1 MSARPDTDGRA
12 PAPLSPDQQRGADPQ
27 GNRWMSASAGTGKT
41 QVLTS
46 RILRL
51 LLDGVSPCAILAIT
65 FTKAGASEM
74 ARRIR
79 EKLAKWVQLEDG
91 MLRVELKAIGHPS
104 HDDPAVMHKARTLF
118 ATVIDA
124 PGRGLAI
131 QTIHSFCQSLLAA
144 FPDEAGLAPGFR
156 PLEERQ
162 IALLKR
168 EVLAQETSGAVEGGN
183 ARFVERLQAA
193 SLEWGEGAVT
203 SFLYA
208 CADAAEALDAIRSDV
223 KPWLRGK
230 LGLALEGDGAADCV
244 AMCSDDAFDIGA
256 LRGIAAAAAAL
267 GGKNRLQLADGI
279 ADWLASGD
287 QARAGSLAGLLA
299 LFLTGKGELRAHFTK
314 DDRLGAFQPVA
325 EELVAHFVA
334 AERAPREYASADMLA
349 DAVEAGR
356 HFARAYVARKR
367 REGLVDFDDLIRLAA
382 RLLDPATGLGDWIR
396 FKLDQRIDHILV
408 DEAQD
413 TNEAQW
419 SIIKSLT
426 DEFFVGEG
434 VKGEEACRTLFV
446 VGDYKQAIYGFQGTS
461 PENFNAAF
469 EHFRTLEKDGGRPVD
484 PVDITQNF
492 RSSPPVLEAVDAVV
506 ATLGPEALGLPPH
519 PVSHVA
525 FADRAGG
532 SVVLWPPEPG
542 VDEAGAADDEDA
554 GDDGDDKAEEG
565 WIDSAS
571 RRVANRIARQVQ
583 QWIATGLDGEPV
595 RPGDVMVLV
604 RKRAEFAA
612 LLVTRMQAHGVPVA
626 GVDRLRLHAPIA
638 VQDLLA
644 AARFALQPLDD
655 LSLASLLVSPLMGW
669 SHAELAEHGWRQDE
683 QGRSGR
689 LWPHLRQR
697 VADGLLDPSRIAPLE
712 ELLRIAG
719 FTTPHIFFETI
730 LSGAMQGRAK
740 LTARLGNA
748 AIDPVEE
755 LLNQAL
761 AFQTQESASLQR
773 FLQWF
778 DLGDV
783 DVKRESDDVGDEV
796 RVMTVHGSKGLQA
809 RIVILADACADPDR
823 TPRGLIAF
831 PTGHGD
837 IPLPYVR
844 KDICPTA
851 VGHAMTRRREADLRE
866 HWRLLYVAMTRAER
880 HLFVAGALS
889 RSAKE
894 PPRKSWH
901 SSIATA
907 LEAMGAQWHP
917 LDDGWGRELAW
928 RRRGSP
934 ERRRPQDA
942 LMLADIPGWVRQPA
956 PEEPRPLRPL
966 APSQLGERD
975 ELSVPLPPP
984 LPPAALAAER
994 GRLMHALFERLPP
1007 VAPAERR
1014 SAGARWLAR
1023 HAGAFDAAAQAEML
1037 DAVLAVLADP
1047 AHAHLFGG
1055 GSLAEVPFS
1064 ALVEGRVIAGAVD
1077 RLLVTA
1083 DHVHILD
1090 FKTGGHVPAGPEEVP
1105 PGYVKQ
1111 MAAYAAAIAVVFPGR
1126 AVTASLLFT
1135 SGPRLVELPAA
1146 MLDANKPG
1154 FDGP

>member
-1 MSARPDTDGRA
+1 MSAKPESKDKA
-12 PAPLSPDQQRGADPQ
+12 PPKLSPDQQRGADPQ

-79 EKLAKWVQLEDG
+79 EKLAKWVQLEEG
-91 MLRVELKAIGHPS
+91 MLRLELEAIGHPS
-104 HDDPAVMHKARTLF
+104 HSDPVVLAKARTLF

-131 QTIHSFCQSLLAA
+131 QTIHSFCQSLLVA
-144 FPDEAGLAPGFR
+144 FPDEAGLAPGFSA
-156 PLEERQ
+156 LEDRQ

-168 EVLAQETSGAVEGGN
+168 EVLAREIAGAVESGN

-193 SLEWGEGAVT
+193 SLEWDEGTVT

-208 CADAAEALDAIRSDV
+208 CADAADALDAIRGDV
-223 KPWLRGK
+223 RPWLRARF
-230 LGLALEGDGAADCV
+230 GLSLEGDGIADSL
-244 AMCSDDAFDIGA
+244 AMCRDEAFDVGA
-256 LRGIAAAAAAL
+256 LRAIAAAAAAL
-267 GGKNRLQLADGI
+267 GGKKRLALADGI
-279 ADWLASGD
+279 SVWLAGGD
-287 QARAGSLAGLLA
+287 QARTEGLAELLA
-299 LFLTGKGELRAHFTK
+299 LFLTSKGELRAHLTK
-314 DDRLGAFQPVA
+314 DDELGQLRPAV
-325 EELVAHFVA
+325 EELVVHFAA
-334 AERAPREYASADMLA
+334 AERMPREYATADMLA
-349 DAVEAGR
+349 DALEAGR

-367 REGLVDFDDLIRLAA
+367 REGLVDFDDLVRLAA

-419 SIIKSLT
+419 SIVRSLT
-426 DEFFVGEG
+426 EEFFAGQG
-434 VKGEEACRTLFV
+434 AKGEESCRTLFV

-461 PENFNAAF
+461 PENFEAAF
-469 EHFRTLEKDGGRPVD
+469 RHFHDLGNDAGRPVD
-484 PVDITQNF
+484 PVAISDNF

-506 ATLGPEALGLPPH
+506 ATLGPESLGLPPQA
-519 PVSHVA
+519 VSHRA
-525 FADRAGG
+525 FASDAGG

-542 VDEAGAADDEDA
+542 VEEAGSDDE
-554 GDDGDDKAEEG
+554 GDDDGEDRADEG

-571 RRVANRIARQVQ
+571 RRVANRIARQVRV
-583 QWIATGLDGEPV
+583 WIDDGLDGEAV

-655 LSLASLLVSPLMGW
+655 LSLAALLVSPLMGW
-669 SHAELAEHGWRQDE
+669 SHAELAEHGWRIDGD
-683 QGRSGR
+683 GRSGR
-689 LWPHLRQR
+689 LWPHLRRR
-697 VADGLLDPSRIAPLE
+697 VSEGALDPARIAPLE
-712 ELLRIAG
+712 DLLRIAG
-719 FTTPHIFFETI
+719 FTTPHVFFETI
-730 LSGAMQGRAK
+730 LSGPMQGRAK
-740 LTARLGNA
+740 LTSRLGNA

-761 AFQTQESASLQR
+761 AFQNQESASLQR

-809 RIVILADACADPDR
+809 RIVILADACSDPDKS
-823 TPRGLIAF
+823 PRGLVQF
-831 PTGHGD
+831 PTEAGD
-837 IPLPYVR
+837 IPLLYVR
-844 KDICPTA
+844 KDIRPAA
-851 VGHAMTRRREADLRE
+851 VSHVMDRHKQDGLKE

-880 HLFVAGALS
+880 HLFIAGALS
-889 RSAKE
+889 RNAKE
-894 PPRKSWH
+894 PPKNSWH
-901 SSIATA
+901 RWITTA
-907 LEAMGAQWHP
+907 LQDMRAAERP
-917 LDDGWGRELAW
+917 VDGWGSELAW
-928 RRRGSP
+928 RRSGKR
-934 ERRRPQDA
+934 EKRDDRRIAATPA
-942 LMLADIPGWVRQPA
+942 IPDWARAPA
-956 PEEPRPLRPL
+956 PVEPRPLKPL

-1007 VAPAERR
+1007 VASGDRR
-1014 SAGARWLAR
+1014 DAGARWLAR
-1023 HAGAFDAAAQAEML
+1023 NAGAFDAQVQAAML
-1037 DAVLAVLADP
+1037 DAVLAVLDDP
-1047 AHAHLFGG
+1047 AHAHLFGE

-1064 ALVEGRVIAGAVD
+1064 ALVDGRVIAGTVD

-1083 DHVHILD
+1083 DAVHILD
-1090 FKTGGHVPAGPEEVP
+1090 FKTGGHVPQGPDDVP
-1105 PGYVKQ
+1105 DGYVKQ
-1111 MAAYAAAIAVVFPGR
+1111 MAAYAAAMAVIFPGR
-1126 AVTASLLFT
+1126 AITAALLFT
-1135 SGPRLVELPAA
+1135 SGPRLVDLPAA
-1146 MLDANKPG
+1146 MLNANKPR

>member
-1 MSARPDTDGRA
+1 MNAKPEQDGKA

-27 GNRWMSASAGTGKT
+27 ANRWMSASAGTGKT

-79 EKLAKWVQLEDG
+79 DKLAKWVQADEG
-91 MLRVELKAIGHPS
+91 MLRLELKAIGHPS
-104 HDDPAVMHKARTLF
+104 HSDPAVLHKARTLF

-144 FPDEAGLAPGFR
+144 FPEEAGLAPGFR

-168 EVLAQETSGAVEGGN
+168 EVLAQEIANAVASGN

-208 CADAAEALDAIRSDV
+208 CADAADALDAIKGDV
-223 KPWLRGK
+223 QPWLRASF
-230 LGLALEGDGAADCV
+230 GLPRDGDGTAESV
-244 AMCSDDAFDIGA
+244 AMCGDDAFDIGA
-256 LRGIAAAAAAL
+256 MRGIAAAAAAL
-267 GGKNRLQLADGI
+267 GGKNRLELADGI
-279 ADWLASGD
+279 AAWLASGE
-287 QARAGSLAGLLA
+287 QARAATLPVLLK
-299 LFLTGKGELRAHFTK
+299 LFLTSKGDLRAHLTK
-314 DDRLGAFQPVA
+314 DDQLGRFQPVV
-325 EELVAHFVA
+325 EELMAHFVL
-334 AERAPREYASADMLA
+334 AERLPHELSTADMLA
-349 DAVEAGR
+349 EALEAGR
-356 HFARAYVARKR
+356 YFARAYVLRKR

-413 TNEAQW
+413 TNDAQW

-426 DEFFVGEG
+426 DEFFAG
-434 VKGEEACRTLFV
+434 KGAKGDESCRTLFV

-461 PENFNAAF
+461 PESFNAAF
-469 EHFRTLEKDGGRPVD
+469 DHFRALGEGGGRPVD

-519 PVSHVA
+519 PVSHMA
-525 FADRAGG
+525 FADTAGG

-542 VDEAGAADDEDA
+542 VDDAA
-554 GDDGDDKAEEG
+554 GDEEDGEDGSDDKAEEG

-571 RRVANRIARQVQ
+571 RRVANRIAAQVS
-583 QWIATGLDGEPV
+583 QWIASGIDGEPV

-669 SHAELAEHGWRQDE
+669 SHAELADHGWRQDE
-683 QGRSGR
+683 HGRSGR

-697 VADGLLDPSRIAPLE
+697 ASDGHLDPARLAPLE
-712 ELLRIAG
+712 DLLRIAG
-719 FTTPHIFFETI
+719 FTTPHLFFETI

-823 TPRGLIAF
+823 TPRSLVAF
-831 PTGHGD
+831 PTGAGD

-844 KDICPTA
+844 KEICPTA
-851 VGHAMTRRREADLRE
+851 VSHVMARRKEADLRE

-880 HLFVAGALS
+880 HLFIAGALS
-889 RSAKE
+889 KTAGE
-894 PPRKSWH
+894 PPKKSWH
-901 SSIATA
+901 ASIAKA
-907 LEAMGAQWHP
+907 LEAMGAEWRP
-917 LDDGWGRELAW
+917 TAGGWGSELAW
-928 RRRGSP
+928 RRPGSP
-934 ERRRPQDA
+934 EQRKERDIPAR
-942 LMLADIPGWVRQPA
+942 ADIPGWARAAA
-956 PEEPRPLRPL
+956 PLEPRPLRPL
-966 APSQLGERD
+966 APSQLGERE

-1007 VAPAERR
+1007 VAPPARR
-1014 SAGARWLAR
+1014 EAGARWLAR
-1023 HAGAFDAAAQAEML
+1023 NAAAFDAAVQAAML
-1037 DAVLAVLADP
+1037 DAVLAVLDDP
-1047 AHAHLFGG
+1047 AHAHLFGE

-1064 ALVEGRVIAGAVD
+1064 ALVEGRVIAGTVD

-1083 DHVHILD
+1083 DAVHILD
-1090 FKTGGHVPAGPEEVP
+1090 FKTGGHVPQGPDDVP
-1105 PGYVKQ
+1105 GGYVKQ
-1111 MAAYAAAIAVVFPGR
+1111 MAAYAAAMAVVFPGH

-1135 SGPRLVELPAA
+1135 SGPRLIDLPAA
-1146 MLDANKPG
+1146 LIEANKPR
-1154 FDGP
+1154 FDGT

>member
-1 MSARPDTDGRA
+1 MTARPEETGKA
-12 PAPLSPDQQRGADPQ
+12 PPPLSPDQQRGADPQ
-27 GNRWMSASAGTGKT
+27 ANRWMSASAGTGKT

-51 LLDGVSPCAILAIT
+51 LLDGVSPSAILAIT

-79 EKLAKWVQLEDG
+79 EKLARWVQIDDG
-91 MLRVELKAIGHPS
+91 MLRVELEGSGHPS
-104 HDDPAVMHKARTLF
+104 YLDPAVLAKARTLF

-168 EVLAQETSGAVEGGN
+168 EELAQEIMSAVESGN

-203 SFLYA
+203 KFLYA
-208 CADAAEALDAIRSDV
+208 CADAADVLDAIRGDV
-223 KPWLRGK
+223 RPWLRGK
-230 LGLALEGDGAADCV
+230 FGLPRDGDGTAEQLEDVLDPELAHALSTMADLFMAKGTPAKRRDAAIIREWCSATARHRLESIETIV
-244 AMCSDDAFDIGA
+244 AIFLKQDGHLKKEHADLDGEGGAACQLIGERI
-256 LRGIAAAAAAL
+256 LSVV
-267 GGKNRLQLADGI
+267 RL
-279 ADWLASGD
+279 
-287 QARAGSLAGLLA
+287 
-299 LFLTGKGELRAHFTK
+299 
-314 DDRLGAFQPVA
+314 PVETA
-325 EELVAHFVA
+325 T
-334 AERAPREYASADMLA
+334 ADMLA
-349 DAVEAGR
+349 DALEAGR

-367 REGLVDFDDLIRLAA
+367 REGLVDFDDLIRLTAQ
-382 RLLDPATGLGDWIR
+382 LLDPATGFGDWIR

-413 TNEAQW
+413 TNDAQW

-426 DEFFVGEG
+426 DEFFAGEG
-434 VKGEEACRTLFV
+434 VKGEETCRTLFV

-461 PENFNAAF
+461 PESFNAAF
-469 EHFRTLEKDGGRPVD
+469 EHFRALGEDGGRPVD

-519 PVSHVA
+519 PVSHLA
-525 FADRAGG
+525 FADKAGG

-542 VDEAGAADDEDA
+542 VDDAA
-554 GDDGDDKAEEG
+554 GDEEDGDGDSDDKAEEG

-583 QWIATGLDGEPV
+583 QWIAGGLDGQPV

-638 VQDLLA
+638 IQDLLA

-655 LSLASLLVSPLMGW
+655 LSLAALLVSPLIGW
-669 SHAELAEHGWRQDE
+669 SHAELADHGWRQDE
-683 QGRSGR
+683 HGRSGR

-697 VADGLLDPSRIAPLE
+697 VVDGLLDPARIAPLE

-719 FTTPHIFFETI
+719 FTTPHMFFETI
-730 LSGAMQGRAK
+730 LSGAMRGRAK

-809 RIVILADACADPDR
+809 RIVILADACADPDKA
-823 TPRGLIAF
+823 PRDLVRF
-831 PTGHGD
+831 PTKDGD

-844 KDICPTA
+844 KDICPAA
-851 VGHAMTRRREADLRE
+851 VSHAMDRRREADLRE

-880 HLFVAGALS
+880 HLFIAGALS
-889 RSAKE
+889 KSAKG
-894 PPRKSWH
+894 PPEKSWH
-901 SSIATA
+901 ASIRKA
-907 LEAMGAQWHP
+907 LEDKMGAMWQP
-917 LDDGWGRELAW
+917 TDDGWGSELAW
-928 RRRGSP
+928 RRRGAP
-934 ERRRPQDA
+934 EPRKDRDVLA
-942 LMLADIPGWVRQPA
+942 LADIPDWARTPA
-956 PEEPRPLRPL
+956 PDEPRPLRPL

-1007 VAPAERR
+1007 VVPADRHA
-1014 SAGARWLAR
+1014 AGTLWLAR
-1023 HAGAFDAAAQAEML
+1023 NAAAFETDVQAAML
-1037 DAVLAVLADP
+1037 DAVLAVLEDP
-1047 AHAHLFGG
+1047 AHLHLFGE

-1083 DHVHILD
+1083 DAVHILD
-1090 FKTGGHVPAGPEEVP
+1090 FKTGGHVPAGPEDVP
-1105 PGYVKQ
+1105 GGYVKQ
-1111 MAAYAAAIAVVFPGR
+1111 MAAYAAAMAAIFPDR
-1126 AVTASLLFT
+1126 AITAALLFT

-1146 MLDANKPG
+1146 ILEENKPR

>member
-1 MSARPDTDGRA
+1 MSAKPESKDKA
-12 PAPLSPDQQRGADPQ
+12 PPKLSPDQQRGADPQ
-27 GNRWMSASAGTGKT
+27 ANRWMSASAGTGKT

-51 LLDGVSPCAILAIT
+51 LLDGVSPSAILAIT

-79 EKLAKWVQLEDG
+79 EKLAKWVQLDEG
-91 MLRVELKAIGHPS
+91 MLRLELQAIGHPS
-104 HDDPAVMHKARTLF
+104 YADPAVLAKARTLF

-156 PLEERQ
+156 ALEVRQ

-168 EVLAQETSGAVEGGN
+168 EVLAQEIAGAVESGN

-193 SLEWGEGAVT
+193 SLEWGESVVT

-208 CADAAEALDAIRSDV
+208 SADAADALDVIRGDV
-223 KPWLRGK
+223 RPWLRDK
-230 LGLALEGDGAADCV
+230 LGLMLEGDGTAESV
-244 AMCSDDAFDIGA
+244 AMCADSAFDIA
-256 LRGIAAAAAAL
+256 SLRAVAAAGATW
-267 GGKNRLQLADGI
+267 GGAKGLTLADGI
-279 ADWLASGD
+279 AGWLAKSVQSRADGLGD
-287 QARAGSLAGLLA
+287 LLH
-299 LFLTGKGELRAHFTK
+299 LFLTDKGGLRAHFTNDK
-314 DDRLGAFQPVA
+314 QLGHHLHVV
-325 EELVAHFVA
+325 EGLVAHFTA
-334 AERAPREYASADMLA
+334 ARRLPQECTTADMLA
-349 DAVEAGR
+349 DALEAGR

-419 SIIKSLT
+419 SIVQSLT
-426 DEFFVGEG
+426 EEFFAGEG
-434 VKGEEACRTLFV
+434 AKGEESCRTLFV
-446 VGDYKQAIYGFQGTS
+446 VGDYKQAIYGFQGTN
-461 PENFNAAF
+461 PENFEAAF
-469 EHFRTLEKDGGRPVD
+469 RRFRALGADAGKPVD
-484 PVDITQNF
+484 PVAISENF
-492 RSSPPVLEAVDAVV
+492 RSSPPVLEVVDAVV
-506 ATLGPEALGLPPH
+506 ATLGPPALGLPPQA
-519 PVSHVA
+519 VSHRA
-525 FADRAGG
+525 FAEDAGG

-542 VDEAGAADDEDA
+542 VEETGSDDE
-554 GDDGDDKAEEG
+554 GDDDGEDRADEG

-571 RRVANRIARQVQ
+571 RRVANRIARQVRT
-583 QWIATGLDGEPV
+583 WIDHGLDGEPV

-612 LLVTRMQAHGVPVA
+612 LLVTRMQAHCVPVA

-669 SHAELAEHGWRQDE
+669 SHAELAEHGWRVDE
-683 QGRSGR
+683 NGRSGR

-697 VADGLLDPSRIAPLE
+697 ASEGALDPARLAPLE

-730 LSGAMQGRAK
+730 LSGPMQGRAK

-809 RIVILADACADPDR
+809 RIVILADACSDPDKK
-823 TPRGLIAF
+823 PRGLVNF
-831 PTGHGD
+831 PTQAGT

-844 KDICPTA
+844 KDICPAA
-851 VGHAMTRRREADLRE
+851 VTHVLDRLKQDELKE

-880 HLFVAGALS
+880 HLFVAGSLS
-889 RSAKE
+889 RTAKE
-894 PPRKSWH
+894 PPKNSWH
-901 SSIATA
+901 RWTEAA
-907 LEAMGAQWHP
+907 LRGMGATEQP
-917 LDDGWGRELAW
+917 VDGWGSELAW
-928 RRRGSP
+928 RRSGKREKRDDRSIAATP
-934 ERRRPQDA
+934 A
-942 LMLADIPGWVRQPA
+942 IPDWARAPA
-956 PEEPRPLRPL
+956 PQEPRPLKPL

-1007 VAPAERR
+1007 VAPAERHD
-1014 SAGARWLAR
+1014 AGTRWLAR
-1023 HAGAFDAAAQAEML
+1023 NAGAFDAPVQKAML
-1037 DAVLAVLADP
+1037 DAVLAVLEDP
-1047 AHAHLFGG
+1047 EHAHLFGE

-1064 ALVEGRVIAGAVD
+1064 ALVDARVIAGTVD

-1083 DHVHILD
+1083 DAVHILD
-1090 FKTGGHVPAGPEEVP
+1090 FKTGGHVPAGPSDVP
-1105 PGYVKQ
+1105 TGYVKQ
-1111 MAAYAAAIAVVFPGR
+1111 MAAYAAAMGVIFPDR
-1126 AVTASLLFT
+1126 AITAALLFT
-1135 SGPRLVELPAA
+1135 SGPRLVDLPAA
-1146 MLDANKPG
+1146 MLEANKPR

>member
-1 MSARPDTDGRA
+1 MSAKPEPNGKA
-12 PAPLSPDQQRGADPQ
+12 PPKLSPDQQRGADPQ
-27 GNRWMSASAGTGKT
+27 ANRWMSASAGTGKT

-79 EKLAKWVQLEDG
+79 EKLAKWVQLDDG
-91 MLRVELKAIGHPS
+91 MLRLELQAIGHPS
-104 HDDPAVMHKARTLF
+104 YSDPAVLHKARTLF

-156 PLEERQ
+156 ALEDRQ
-162 IALLKR
+162 IAHLKR
-168 EVLAQETSGAVEGGN
+168 EVLAQEIAEAVESGN

-193 SLEWGEGAVT
+193 SLEWGESDVT
-203 SFLYA
+203 SFLYRS
-208 CADAAEALDAIRSDV
+208 ADAADALDAIRGDV
-223 KPWLRGK
+223 RPWLRAQFALPRDSDGTAEQLEDVLDPQLDRALITMADLFDAKGTPAKRRDAAIIREWCSSTAAHRVATIDGLVAIFLKTDGK
-230 LGLALEGDGAADCV
+230 LKKEHAEADGEGGAACEL
-244 AMCSDDAFDIGA
+244 IG
-256 LRGIAAAAAAL
+256 
-267 GGKNRLQLADGI
+267 
-279 ADWLASGD
+279 
-287 QARAGSLAGLLA
+287 
-299 LFLTGKGELRAHFTK
+299 
-314 DDRLGAFQPVA
+314 
-325 EELVAHFVA
+325 
-334 AERAPREYASADMLA
+334 ERVPSIVRFPLECTTADMLA
-349 DAVEAGR
+349 DALEAGR
-356 HFARAYVARKR
+356 HFARAYALRKR

-382 RLLDPATGLGDWIR
+382 RLLDPASGLGDWIR

-413 TNEAQW
+413 TNQAQW
-419 SIIKSLT
+419 SIIRSLT
-426 DEFFVGEG
+426 EEFFAGEG
-434 VKGEEACRTLFV
+434 VKGEDTCRTLFV

-469 EHFRTLEKDGGRPVD
+469 EDFRALGEDAGRPVD
-484 PVDITQNF
+484 PVDITENF
-492 RSSPPVLEAVDAVV
+492 RSSPPVLEVVDNVV
-506 ATLGPEALGLPPH
+506 ATLGPEALGLAPQ
-519 PVSHVA
+519 PVHHLA
-525 FADRAGG
+525 FADKAGG

-542 VDEAGAADDEDA
+542 ADDAGGSDNAEDES
-554 GDDGDDKAEEG
+554 DDTAEEG

-571 RRVANRIARQVQ
+571 RRVANRIARQVK
-583 QWIATGLDGEPV
+583 QWVEYGLDGEPV

-626 GVDRLRLHAPIA
+626 GIDRLRLHAPIA

-669 SHAELAEHGWRQDE
+669 SHAELADHGWRVDE
-683 QGRSGR
+683 NGRSGR

-697 VADGLLDPSRIAPLE
+697 VSDGLLDPARLAPLE
-712 ELLRIAG
+712 ELLRIGG

-730 LSGAMQGRAK
+730 LSGPMQGRAK

-809 RIVILADACADPDR
+809 RIVILADACADPDK

-831 PTGHGD
+831 PTDAGD
-837 IPLPYVR
+837 IHLPHVR
-844 KDICPTA
+844 GEIRPT
-851 VGHAMTRRREADLRE
+851 VLTHVLDRRKEEGLKE

-880 HLFVAGALS
+880 HLFVAGSLS
-889 RSAKE
+889 RNAKE
-894 PPRKSWH
+894 PPKNSWH
-901 SSIATA
+901 RWIEAA
-907 LEAMGAQWHP
+907 LRGMGAVEQSV
-917 LDDGWGRELAW
+917 DGWGSELGW

-934 ERRRPQDA
+934 EKREERDGVARA
-942 LMLADIPGWVRQPA
+942 EIPVWARTPA
-956 PEEPRPLRPL
+956 PDEPRPLKPL

-984 LPPAALAAER
+984 LPSAALAAER

-1007 VAPAERR
+1007 VAPADRR
-1014 SAGARWLAR
+1014 DAGARWLAR
-1023 HAGAFDAAAQAEML
+1023 NATAFDGAVQAAML
-1037 DAVLAVLADP
+1037 DAVLAILDDQ
-1047 AHAHLFGG
+1047 AHAHLFGE

-1064 ALVEGRVIAGAVD
+1064 ALVDRRVIAGTVD
-1077 RLLVTA
+1077 RLLVTEDA
-1083 DHVHILD
+1083 VDILD
-1090 FKTGGHVPAGPEEVP
+1090 FKTGGHVPAGPDDVP
-1105 PGYVKQ
+1105 EGYVKQ
-1111 MAAYAAAIAVVFPGR
+1111 MAAYAAAMAVIFPDR
-1126 AVTASLLFT
+1126 AVTAALLFT
-1135 SGPRLVELPAA
+1135 SGPRLVDLPAA
-1146 MLDANKPG
+1146 MLEANKPR

>member
-1 MSARPDTDGRA
+1 MSAKPESKDKA
-12 PAPLSPDQQRGADPQ
+12 PPALSPDQQRGADPQ
-27 GNRWMSASAGTGKT
+27 ANRWMSASAGTGKT

-51 LLDGVSPCAILAIT
+51 LLDGVSPSAILAIT

-79 EKLAKWVQLEDG
+79 EKLAKWVQLDDG
-91 MLRVELKAIGHPS
+91 MLRLELQAIGHPS
-104 HDDPAVMHKARTLF
+104 YSDPAVQHKARTLF

-156 PLEERQ
+156 ALEDRQ
-162 IALLKR
+162 IAHLKR
-168 EVLAQETSGAVEGGN
+168 EVLAQEIAEAVESGN

-193 SLEWGEGAVT
+193 SLEWGESVVT

-208 CADAAEALDAIRSDV
+208 CADAADALDAIRGDV
-223 KPWLRGK
+223 RPWLRARFALPPDSDGKAEQLEDVLDPQLDRALITMADLFDARGTPAKRRDAAIIREWCSSTAAHRVETIDNLVTIFLKTDGK
-230 LGLALEGDGAADCV
+230 LKKEHAEADGEGGAACEL
-244 AMCSDDAFDIGA
+244 IG
-256 LRGIAAAAAAL
+256 
-267 GGKNRLQLADGI
+267 
-279 ADWLASGD
+279 
-287 QARAGSLAGLLA
+287 
-299 LFLTGKGELRAHFTK
+299 
-314 DDRLGAFQPVA
+314 
-325 EELVAHFVA
+325 
-334 AERAPREYASADMLA
+334 ERVPSIVRFPSECTTADMLA
-349 DAVEAGR
+349 DALEAGR

-382 RLLDPATGLGDWIR
+382 RLLDPASGLGDWIR

-419 SIIKSLT
+419 SIVESLT
-426 DEFFVGEG
+426 EEFFAGEG
-434 VKGEEACRTLFV
+434 AKGEDICRTLFV

-461 PENFNAAF
+461 PENFEAAF
-469 EHFRTLEKDGGRPVD
+469 RRFRALGENAGKPVD
-484 PVDITQNF
+484 PVAISDNF
-492 RSSPPVLEAVDAVV
+492 RSSPPVLEVVDAVV
-506 ATLGPEALGLPPH
+506 ATLGPESLGLPPRA
-519 PVSHVA
+519 VSHRA
-525 FADRAGG
+525 FAEDAGG

-542 VDEAGAADDEDA
+542 VEETGSDDE
-554 GDDGDDKAEEG
+554 GDDDGEDRADEG

-571 RRVANRIARQVQ
+571 RRVANRIARQVRT
-583 QWIATGLDGEPV
+583 WIDHGLDGEPV

-669 SHAELAEHGWRQDE
+669 SHAELAEHGWRVDE
-683 QGRSGR
+683 NGRSGR
-689 LWPHLRQR
+689 LWPHLRR
-697 VADGLLDPSRIAPLE
+697 RANEGALDPARLAPLE

-730 LSGAMQGRAK
+730 LSGPMQGRAK

-809 RIVILADACADPDR
+809 RIVILADACSDPDKK
-823 TPRGLIAF
+823 PRGLVNF
-831 PTGHGD
+831 PTQAGT

-844 KDICPTA
+844 KDICPAA
-851 VGHAMTRRREADLRE
+851 VTHVLDRLKQDELKE

-880 HLFVAGALS
+880 HLFVAGSLS
-889 RSAKE
+889 RTAKE
-894 PPRKSWH
+894 PPKKSWH
-901 SSIATA
+901 RWIEAA
-907 LEAMGAQWHP
+907 LRGMGATEQP
-917 LDDGWGRELAW
+917 VDGWGSELAW
-928 RRRGSP
+928 RRSGKREKRDDRSIAGTP
-934 ERRRPQDA
+934 A
-942 LMLADIPGWVRQPA
+942 IPDWARAPA
-956 PEEPRPLRPL
+956 PQEPRPLKPL

-1007 VAPAERR
+1007 VASGDRR
-1014 SAGARWLAR
+1014 DAGARWLAR
-1023 HAGAFDAAAQAEML
+1023 NAGAFDAPVQKAML
-1037 DAVLAVLADP
+1037 DAVLAVLEDP
-1047 AHAHLFGG
+1047 AHAHLFGE

-1064 ALVEGRVIAGAVD
+1064 ALVDSRVIAGTVD
-1077 RLLVTA
+1077 RLLVTPDA
-1083 DHVHILD
+1083 VHILD
-1090 FKTGGHVPAGPEEVP
+1090 FKTGGHVPAGPEDVP
-1105 PGYVKQ
+1105 SGYVNQ
-1111 MAAYAAAIAVVFPGR
+1111 MAAYAAAMAAIFPGR
-1126 AVTASLLFT
+1126 AITAALLFT
-1135 SGPRLVELPAA
+1135 SGPRLVDLPAA
-1146 MLDANKPG
+1146 MLEANKPR

>member
-1 MSARPDTDGRA
+1 MSAKPEPNGKA
-12 PAPLSPDQQRGADPQ
+12 PPKLSPDQQRGADPQ
-27 GNRWMSASAGTGKT
+27 ANRWMSASAGTGKT

-79 EKLAKWVQLEDG
+79 EKLAKWVQLDDG
-91 MLRVELKAIGHPS
+91 MLRLELQAIGHPS
-104 HDDPAVMHKARTLF
+104 YSDPAVLHKARTLF

-156 PLEERQ
+156 ALEDRQ
-162 IALLKR
+162 IAHLKR
-168 EVLAQETSGAVEGGN
+168 EVLAQEIAEAVESGN

-193 SLEWGEGAVT
+193 SLEWGESDVT
-203 SFLYA
+203 SFLYRS
-208 CADAAEALDAIRSDV
+208 ADAADALDAIRGDV
-223 KPWLRGK
+223 RPWLRDK
-230 LGLALEGDGAADCV
+230 LGLMLEGDGTAESV
-244 AMCSDDAFDIGA
+244 AMCADSAFDIVS
-256 LRGIAAAAAAL
+256 LRAVAAAGAAW
-267 GGKNRLQLADGI
+267 GGAKGLALADGI
-279 ADWLASGD
+279 AGWLAKSDQSRADGLGD
-287 QARAGSLAGLLA
+287 LLD
-299 LFLTGKGELRAHFTK
+299 LFLTGKGELRAHFTNDK
-314 DDRLGAFQPVA
+314 QLGDHLYQV
-325 EELVAHFVA
+325 EGLVAHFTA
-334 AERAPREYASADMLA
+334 ARRLPLECTTAEMLA
-349 DAVEAGR
+349 DALEAGR
-356 HFARAYVARKR
+356 HFARAYALRKR

-382 RLLDPATGLGDWIR
+382 RLLDPASGLGDWIR

-413 TNEAQW
+413 TNQAQW
-419 SIIKSLT
+419 SIIRSLT
-426 DEFFVGEG
+426 EEFFAGEG
-434 VKGEEACRTLFV
+434 VKGEDTCRTLFV

-469 EHFRTLEKDGGRPVD
+469 EDFRALGEDAGRPVD
-484 PVDITQNF
+484 PVDITENF
-492 RSSPPVLEAVDAVV
+492 RSSPPVLEVIDNVV
-506 ATLGPEALGLPPH
+506 ATLGPEALGLAPQ
-519 PVSHVA
+519 PVHHLA
-525 FADRAGG
+525 FADKAGG

-542 VDEAGAADDEDA
+542 ADDAGGSDNAEDES
-554 GDDGDDKAEEG
+554 DDTAEEG

-571 RRVANRIARQVQ
+571 RRVANRIARQVK
-583 QWIATGLDGEPV
+583 QWVECGLDGEPV

-626 GVDRLRLHAPIA
+626 GIDRLRLHAPIA

-669 SHAELAEHGWRQDE
+669 SHAELADHGWRVDE
-683 QGRSGR
+683 NGRSGR

-697 VADGLLDPSRIAPLE
+697 VSDGLLDPARLAPLE
-712 ELLRIAG
+712 ELLRIGG

-730 LSGAMQGRAK
+730 LSGPMQGRAK

-809 RIVILADACADPDR
+809 RIVILADACADPDK

-831 PTGHGD
+831 PTDAGD
-837 IPLPYVR
+837 IHLPYVR
-844 KDICPTA
+844 GEIRPT
-851 VGHAMTRRREADLRE
+851 VLTHVLDRRKEEGLKE

-880 HLFVAGALS
+880 HLFVAGSLS
-889 RSAKE
+889 RNAKE
-894 PPRKSWH
+894 PPKNSWH
-901 SSIATA
+901 RWIEAA
-907 LEAMGAQWHP
+907 LRGMGAVEQSV
-917 LDDGWGRELAW
+917 DGWGSELGW

-934 ERRRPQDA
+934 EKREERDGVARA
-942 LMLADIPGWVRQPA
+942 EIPVWARTPA
-956 PEEPRPLRPL
+956 PDEPRPLKPL

-1007 VAPAERR
+1007 VAPADRR
-1014 SAGARWLAR
+1014 DAGARWLAR
-1023 HAGAFDAAAQAEML
+1023 NATAFDGAVQAAML
-1037 DAVLAVLADP
+1037 DAVLAILDDP
-1047 AHAHLFGG
+1047 AHARLFGE

-1064 ALVEGRVIAGAVD
+1064 ALVDGRVIAGTVD
-1077 RLLVTA
+1077 RLLVTEEA
-1083 DHVHILD
+1083 VAILD
-1090 FKTGGHVPAGPEEVP
+1090 FKTGGHVPQGPDDVP
-1105 PGYVKQ
+1105 TGYAKQ
-1111 MAAYAAAIAVVFPGR
+1111 MAAYAAAMAVVFPDR
-1126 AVTASLLFT
+1126 AITAALLFT
-1135 SGPRLVELPAA
+1135 SGPRLIDLPAA
-1146 MLDANKPG
+1146 MLDANKPR
-1154 FDGP
+1154 FDGR

>member
-1 MSARPDTDGRA
+1 MSAKPEEKGKA
-12 PAPLSPDQQRGADPQ
+12 PPKLSPDQQRGADPQ
-27 GNRWMSASAGTGKT
+27 ANRWMSASAGTGKT

-79 EKLAKWVQLEDG
+79 EKLAKWVQLDDG
-91 MLRVELKAIGHPS
+91 MLRLELQAIGHPS
-104 HDDPAVMHKARTLF
+104 YSEPAVLHKARTLF

-168 EVLAQETSGAVEGGN
+168 EVLAQEITSAVEAGH

-193 SLEWGEGAVT
+193 SLEWGESAVT

-208 CADAAEALDAIRSDV
+208 CADAADALDAIRGDI
-223 KPWLRGK
+223 KPWIRDRFGLPRDGDGTAEQLEDVLAPQLARALITMADHFQARGTPAK
-230 LGLALEGDGAADCV
+230 KRDAAIIREWCSATAPYRVEHIGGLYSIFLKKDGELKKEHAELEGEGGAACQ
-244 AMCSDDAFDIGA
+244 
-256 LRGIAAAAAAL
+256 LIAEHVLSIVRFPHECA
-267 GGKNRLQLADGI
+267 
-279 ADWLASGD
+279 
-287 QARAGSLAGLLA
+287 
-299 LFLTGKGELRAHFTK
+299 T
-314 DDRLGAFQPVA
+314 
-325 EELVAHFVA
+325 
-334 AERAPREYASADMLA
+334 ADMFA
-349 DAVEAGR
+349 DALEAGR
-356 HFARAYVARKR
+356 HFARAYALRKR
-367 REGLVDFDDLIRLAA
+367 REGLVDFDDLIRVAA

-426 DEFFVGEG
+426 EEFFAGEG
-434 VKGEEACRTLFV
+434 VKGEETCRTLFV

-469 EHFRTLEKDGGRPVD
+469 EHFRALGEDAGRPVD
-484 PVDITQNF
+484 PVDITENF

-506 ATLGPEALGLPPH
+506 STLGPEALGLSPQ
-519 PVSHVA
+519 PVRHFA
-525 FADRAGG
+525 FADKAGG

-542 VDEAGAADDEDA
+542 VDDA
-554 GDDGDDKAEEG
+554 GGDNDAEDDSDDKAEEG

-571 RRVANRIARQVQ
+571 RRVANRIAAQVSR
-583 QWIATGLDGEPV
+583 WITTGLDGEAV

-669 SHAELAEHGWRQDE
+669 SHAELVEHGWRLDDN
-683 QGRSGR
+683 GRSGR
-689 LWPHLRQR
+689 LWPHLRRR
-697 VADGLLDPSRIAPLE
+697 VSDGQLDPARLAPLE

-730 LSGAMQGRAK
+730 LSGPMQGRAK

-823 TPRGLIAF
+823 TPRGLVIF
-831 PTGHGD
+831 PTEYGE

-844 KDICPTA
+844 KDICPAA
-851 VGHAMTRRREADLRE
+851 VSHVMTRRKEADLRE

-889 RSAKE
+889 KSAKG
-894 PPRKSWH
+894 PPQKSWH
-901 SSIATA
+901 ASIEKA
-907 LEAMGAQWHP
+907 LTAMGTEWQP
-917 LDDGWGRELAW
+917 VENGWGSELAW
-928 RRRGSP
+928 RRRASP
-934 ERRRPQDA
+934 EKRKERDILA
-942 LMLADIPGWVRQPA
+942 VADIPVWARTPA
-956 PEEPRPLRPL
+956 PDEPRPLKPL

-1007 VAPAERR
+1007 VASPGRR
-1014 SAGARWLAR
+1014 EAGTRWLAR
-1023 HAGAFDAAAQAEML
+1023 NAGAFDGAVQAAML
-1037 DAVLAVLADP
+1037 DAVLAVLDDP
-1047 AHAHLFGG
+1047 AHAHLFGE

-1064 ALVEGRVIAGAVD
+1064 ALVDGRVIAGTVD
-1077 RLLVTA
+1077 RLLITQGG
-1083 DHVHILD
+1083 VHILD
-1090 FKTGGHVPAGPEEVP
+1090 FKTGGHVPHGPDDVP
-1105 PGYVKQ
+1105 TGYVKQ
-1111 MAAYAAAIAVVFPGR
+1111 MAAYAAAMGVIFPGH

-1135 SGPRLVELPAA
+1135 SGPRLIDLPAA
-1146 MLDANKPG
+1146 MLDANKPR
-1154 FDGP
+1154 FDRT